1 MKYYRRFVENKLK
14 YRYLLLS
21 AFSFLRFL
29 PTTYWLSP
37 NRCYLSLF
45 LYLGCS
51 VVSLLAPVVQM
62 LDSAVHWINHSPA
75 DKY

>member
-1 MKYYRRFVENKLK
+1 MKYCRCFVENNLK
-14 YRYLLLS
+14 YWYLLLS

-29 PTTYWLSP
+29 PTTYSLSP
-37 NRCYLSLF
+37 NRCYLLLF
-45 LYLGCS
+45 LYLGFS

-62 LDSAVHWINHSPA
+62 MDSAVHWINHSPA